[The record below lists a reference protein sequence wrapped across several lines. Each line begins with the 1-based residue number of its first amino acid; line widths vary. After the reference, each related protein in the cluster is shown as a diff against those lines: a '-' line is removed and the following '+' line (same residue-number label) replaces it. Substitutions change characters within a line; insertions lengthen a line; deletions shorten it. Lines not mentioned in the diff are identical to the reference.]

1 MIGIVATNITSP
13 LGWTSEQNYL
23 AVKAG
28 HTALRNFHSWRGI
41 KDTVTVGAFTP
52 EQEASLL
59 LDGFTKFESLAIRS
73 VKEALSHSDIDVAS
87 DRTVFI
93 LSTTKGNVGELSD
106 AGGNY
111 SAPGVAAKKIA
122 SAVGFTT
129 EPVTVCNACIS
140 GVTAQM
146 LAGRLIAAGFYDT
159 AVVCGA
165 DCLTEFTLSGFLS
178 FKSLDPSE
186 CRPFDIDRLGL
197 NLGEAAATVIYA
209 ADAGKDAWRFV
220 SGEMNNDAYHLS
232 APSPVGDGTVRAINH
247 TLEGFDKECLAFVS
261 AHGTATMFNDQME
274 SKAIASCGLSEVP
287 VSAVKGY
294 FGHTLGAAGVLETII
309 SILSAEDGTVLPVR
323 GFSEIGVSGK
333 MNVVTSPVPTEKT
346 AFLKIISGF
355 GGCNGALLF
364 TKDAGEFG
372 GMTPEVAT
380 KVVHTV
386 HITPSSVSVDGE
398 ELPVAMRG
406 RELLDEIYKSH
417 IADYPKFHKM
427 DMLGKLVFVA
437 SELLTA
443 REDAARENVGGEDG
457 DRKDEN
463 RAVILFNATSS
474 IVQDLQHIRTI
485 NDTEGFFPS
494 PSVFLYT
501 LPNISI
507 GEVAIRNSYKGE
519 TSLYILPEKDNELM
533 DKIIKASFAGS
544 LSRSM
549 ITGWADCSGEDTFE
563 AEMKIIEI

>member
-28 HTALRNFHSWRGI
+28 RTALKSFCSWRNI
-41 KDTVTVGAFTP
+41 KDTVTVGAFTR
-52 EQEASLL
+52 EQEAALL

-73 VKEALSHSDIDVAS
+73 VREALSHASVDVAS

-93 LSTTKGNVGELSD
+93 LSTTKGNVGELSKT
-106 AGGNY
+106 GGNY

-122 SAVGFTT
+122 VAAGFTT

-146 LAGRLIAAGFYDT
+146 LAGRLLATGLYDT

-165 DCLTEFTLSGFLS
+165 DCLTEFTLAGFLS

-197 NLGEAAATVIYA
+197 NLGEAAATVIYTVN
-209 ADAGKDAWRFV
+209 AGKDAWRFV
-220 SGEMNNDAYHLS
+220 SGELNNDAYHLS
-232 APSPVGDGTVRAINH
+232 APSPVGEGTLRAIND
-247 TLEGFDKECLAFVS
+247 TLEGFDREDLAFVS

-274 SKAIASCGLSEVP
+274 SKAIASSGLSDVP
-287 VSAVKGY
+287 VSALKGY

-333 MNVVTSPVPTEKT
+333 MNIVTSPLPTGKT

-372 GMTPEVAT
+372 GMTPETAPR
-380 KVVHTV
+380 VVHTV
-386 HITPSSVSVDGE
+386 HITRSSVSVDGE
-398 ELPVAMRG
+398 ELPVATCG
-406 RELLDEIYKSH
+406 RELLDEIYRSY
-417 IADYPKFHKM
+417 IVDYPKFHKM
-427 DMLGKLVFVA
+427 DMLGKLVFAA
-437 SELLTA
+437 SELLTG
-443 REDAARENVGGEDG
+443 REKDDK
-457 DRKDEN
+457 KDEK
-463 RAVILFNATSS
+463 RAVVLFNATSS

-485 NDTEGFFPS
+485 NDTDGFFPS

-519 TSLYILPEKDNELM
+519 TSLYILPEKDDGLM
-533 DKIIKASFAGS
+533 NDIINASFAGS
-544 LSRSM
+544 RTRSM
-549 ITGWADCSGEDTFE
+549 LTGWADCSGEDTFE

>member
-1 MIGIVATNITSP
+1 MIGIAATNITSP

-28 HTALRNFHSWRGI
+28 HTALKSFHSWRGI

-73 VKEALSHSDIDVAS
+73 VKEALSHADIDVAS

-111 SAPGVAAKKIA
+111 SAPGVAARKIA
-122 SAVGFTT
+122 AGLGFTT

-146 LAGRLIAAGFYDT
+146 LAGRLIAAGLYDT

-165 DCLTEFTLSGFLS
+165 DCLTEFTLAGFLS

-186 CRPFDIDRLGL
+186 CRPFDIERLGL

-209 ADAGKDAWRFV
+209 AGAGKDAWRFV
-220 SGEMNNDAYHLS
+220 SGELNNDAYHLS
-232 APSPVGDGTVRAINH
+232 APSPVGDGTVRAIND
-247 TLEGFDKECLAFVS
+247 TLEGFDKEHLAFVS

-287 VSAVKGY
+287 VSALKGY
-294 FGHTLGAAGVLETII
+294 YGHTLGAAGVLETII
-309 SILSAEDGTVLPVR
+309 SLLSAEDGTVLPVR
-323 GFSEIGVSGK
+323 GFSETGVSGK
-333 MNVVTSPVPTEKT
+333 MNVVTSPLPTGKT

-372 GMTPEVAT
+372 RIQSAQPR
-380 KVVHTV
+380 VVHTV
-386 HITPSSVSVDGE
+386 HITPSSASVDGA

-406 RELLDEIYKSH
+406 KELLDEIYKSH

-427 DMLGKLVFVA
+427 DMLGKLVFAA

-443 REDAARENVGGEDG
+443 KENDAKENNAGKDNDG
-457 DRKDEN
+457 SDEN

-485 NDTEGFFPS
+485 NDAEGFFPS

-519 TSLYILPEKDNELM
+519 TSLYILPEKDDGLM
-533 DKIIKASFAGS
+533 NDIINASFAGS
-544 LSRSM
+544 RTRSM
-549 ITGWADCSGEDTFE
+549 LTGWADCSDEDTFE

>member
-28 HTALRNFHSWRGI
+28 RTALKSFRSWRNI
-41 KDTVTVGAFTP
+41 KDTVTVGAFSR

-59 LDGFTKFESLAIRS
+59 IEGFTKFESLAIRS
-73 VKEALSHSDIDVAS
+73 AREALSHAEVDVAS

-93 LSTTKGNVGELSD
+93 LSTTKGNVGELSKT
-106 AGGNY
+106 GGNY
-111 SAPGVAAKKIA
+111 SAPGEAARKIA
-122 SAVGFTT
+122 VELGFTT
-129 EPVTVCNACIS
+129 EPVVVCNACIS

-146 LAGRLIAAGFYDT
+146 LAGRLIAAGLYDT

-165 DCLTEFTLSGFLS
+165 DCLTEFTLAGFLS

-186 CRPFDIDRLGL
+186 CRPFDIERLGL
-197 NLGEAAATVIYA
+197 NLGEAAATVIYTA
-209 ADAGKDAWRFV
+209 GAGKDAWRFV
-220 SGEMNNDAYHLS
+220 SGELNNDAYHLS

-247 TLEGFDKECLAFVS
+247 ALEGFDTEALAFVS

-287 VSAVKGY
+287 VSALKGY
-294 FGHTLGAAGVLETII
+294 YGHTLGAAGVLETII
-309 SILSAEDGTVLPVR
+309 SILSVEDGTVLPVR

-333 MNVVTSPVPTEKT
+333 MNIVTSPVPTEKT

-372 GMTPEVAT
+372 RIQSAQPR
-380 KVVHTV
+380 VVHTV
-386 HITPSSVSVDGE
+386 HITPSSASVDGVK
-398 ELPVAMRG
+398 LPVAMRG
-406 RELLDEIYKSH
+406 KELLDEIYKSH

-427 DMLGKLVFVA
+427 DMLGKLVFAA

-443 REDAARENVGGEDG
+443 KEDDAKENNAGKDNAGS
-457 DRKDEN
+457 DEN

-485 NDTEGFFPS
+485 NDAEGFFPS

-519 TSLYILPEKDNELM
+519 TSLYILPEKDDGLM
-533 DKIIKASFAGS
+533 NDIINASFAS
-544 LSRSM
+544 SRTRSM
-549 ITGWADCSGEDTFE
+549 LTGWADCSDEDTFE